1 MPDKYWVGG
10 AGTWNSSNTANWSTT
25 SGGAGGA
32 AVPIA
37 GEDIYFDANSG
48 TGTVT
53 YTGSGIPA
61 NREYGTLSFRGFTGT
76 SNFAGTITGSGV
88 AFNVSRN
95 FILSPSMTNTA
106 WSTTITFSG
115 TNVGNTIIFNGKSYA
130 GNMVFSASN
139 DTASWTLTDNFRL
152 FRSGGTTSLTLSR
165 GSVTASGTVEASQ
178 FIVTATANV
187 TRVFTASSLTIT
199 GTVGVITQSGSG
211 PLINGI
217 NIAVTNLY
225 ITNNTAAAKTITCSS
240 PNFVITNLYL
250 QGSVGLTGNIAPY
263 NYNINASGTGFLG
276 NVYFENTQANCS
288 INIGS
293 TTFNGS
299 LDFSFVGVTPNI
311 TISSG
316 STISG
321 NLTFPSLPYSYTDSN
336 GTFTFFGTTNSEIRA
351 YGANFAAMVVNKT
364 SGANVTIKNTGTIN
378 FKSVRI
384 DNGYLV
390 LENDISTGILTSTTS
405 NLRGLNQGNKKITLN
420 GDSTVFYS
428 TGGWKIINADL
439 FTYTSLSG
447 AIIDIVPINSSD
459 AQNYEFESDQI
470 FYSNVDL
477 RINPNAFIYIKGSQE
492 FNLIETVLAKTSTNG
507 YLKFQSATSTYLVS
521 DFKVNG
527 SYDSSTNTIYR
538 LRVEATSTTPH
549 TFGTARATAITPVN
563 FLTLKNINTDV
574 TQAYPTN
581 TRFIASCNSI
591 NAGGNTGWYFIKCSK
606 LPLLGVG

>member
-10 AGTWNSSNTANWSTT
+10 TGTWSGTNTANWSLL
-25 SGGAGGA
+25 SGGPGGA

-53 YTGSGIPA
+53 YTGSGIA
-61 NREYGTLSFRGFTGT
+61 AGVVYGALSFRGITGT
-76 SNFAGTITGSGV
+76 SNFAGTITGGGV
-88 AFNVSRN
+88 AFSVSRN
-95 FILSPSMTNTA
+95 FTLSPSMTNTA
-106 WSTTITFSG
+106 WTTTITFSG
-115 TNVGNTIIFNGKSYA
+115 TNVGNTITFNGKSYA

-139 DTASWTLTDNFRL
+139 DTASWTLADNFRL
-152 FRSGGTTSLTLSR
+152 FRSGGTTSLTLTR

-178 FIVTATANV
+178 FIVTATANF
-187 TRVFTASSLTIT
+187 TRVFTVSSLTIT
-199 GTVGVITQSGSG
+199 GTAGVINQSGSG
-211 PLINGI
+211 TLINGI
-217 NIAVTNLY
+217 NIAVTNAY
-225 ITNNTAAAKTITCSS
+225 ITNNTAATKQIVTTS

-250 QGSVGLTGNIAPY
+250 QGSVGLTGNISPY
-263 NYNINASGTGFLG
+263 NYNINASGSGFLG

-390 LENDISTGILTSTTS
+390 LENDISTGILTSTTN

-428 TGGWKIINADL
+428 TGGWKIINTDL

-447 AIIDIVPINSSD
+447 AIIDIVPSNSSD

-563 FLTLKNINTDV
+563 FLTLKNVNTDV

-606 LPLLGVG
+606 LPMLGVG